1 LNCSDKGDN
10 DPLAIFFI
18 RGKKYMK
25 TDNYSEKNR
34 EAWNEAASVHKKNRK
49 VDYTVLFKNK
59 NYSMLDTTLSSLLN
73 KISLS
78 GRTVAQLCCNNGRE
92 LLSIVNTMG
101 ASGVGFD
108 ISDEFIAEANAIAKS
123 TNLDCR
129 FVRTDIYDLNTE
141 YDNTFD
147 LILFTAG
154 ALTWFHDLGRL
165 FELVGR
171 MLKPEGYLVIYEI
184 HPFTNL
190 LAWKD
195 EPVYEAANPYKIV
208 YRYFRND
215 PWVSDTGADY
225 IGKTTYKSK
234 TFTSFA
240 HKLSDIITAIGSN
253 EIIIKELTEYPH
265 DVSAALESLEKDKI
279 VPLSYTILGQKSK
292 K

>member
-1 LNCSDKGDN
+1 
-10 DPLAIFFI
+10 
-18 RGKKYMK
+18 MK
-25 TDNYSEKNR
+25 TDDYSEKNR
-34 EAWNEAASVHKKNRK
+34 EAWNEAAGVHKKNRK

-59 NYSMLDTTLSSLLN
+59 NYSVLDSTLSSLLE

-78 GRTVAQLCCNNGRE
+78 DKTVCQLCCNNGRE
-92 LLSIVNTMG
+92 LLSIVNTTG
-101 ASGVGFD
+101 ATGVGFD
-108 ISDEFIAEANAIAKS
+108 ISDEFIAEASAIAKS

-129 FVRTDIYDLNTE
+129 FVRTNIYDLNTE
-141 YDNTFD
+141 HDNTFD

-190 LAWKD
+190 LALKD

-208 YRYFRND
+208 YQYFRND

-234 TFTSFA
+234 TFISFA
-240 HKLSDIITAIGSN
+240 HKLSDIITAICSGK
-253 EIIIKELTEYPH
+253 IIIKEFAEYPH
-265 DVSAALESLEKDKI
+265 DVSSSLESLEKDKI
-279 VPLSYTILGQKSK
+279 VPLSYTILGRKSK

>member
-1 LNCSDKGDN
+1 
-10 DPLAIFFI
+10 
-18 RGKKYMK
+18 MK

-49 VDYTVLFKNK
+49 VDYSVLFKNK
-59 NYSMLDTTLSSLLN
+59 DYSMLDITLSSLL
-73 KISLS
+73 KKLSLS
-78 GRTVAQLCCNNGRE
+78 GRTVAQLCCNDGRE
-92 LLSIVNTMG
+92 LLSIVNTTG
-101 ASGVGFD
+101 ATGVGFD
-108 ISDEFIAEANAIAKS
+108 ISDEFITEAGAIAKS
-123 TNLDCR
+123 ANLDCR
-129 FVRTDIYDLNTE
+129 FVRTDIYDLSTE

-147 LILFTAG
+147 LIRFTAG

-171 MLKPEGYLVIYEI
+171 MLKPERYLVIYEI

-190 LAWKD
+190 LALKD
-195 EPVYEAANPYKIV
+195 EPAYEATNPYKIA

-240 HKLSDIITAIGSN
+240 HKLSDIITAIGFN
-253 EIIIKELTEYPH
+253 EITIKEFTEYPH
-265 DVSAALESLEKDKI
+265 DVSAALECLEKDKI

>member
-1 LNCSDKGDN
+1 
-10 DPLAIFFI
+10 
-18 RGKKYMK
+18 MK

-34 EAWNEAASVHKKNRK
+34 EAWNEAASVHRKNRK
-49 VDYTVLFKNK
+49 VDYRVLFKNK
-59 NYSMLDTTLSSLLN
+59 NYSVLDSTLSSLLN

-78 GRTVAQLCCNNGRE
+78 GGTVAQLCCNDGRE
-92 LLSIVNTMG
+92 LLSIVNTTG
-101 ASGVGFD
+101 ATGVGFD
-108 ISDEFIAEANAIAKS
+108 ISDEFIAEASAIAKS
-123 TNLDCR
+123 ANLNCR
-129 FVRTDIYDLNTE
+129 FVRANIYDLDTE

-195 EPVYEAANPYKIV
+195 EPVYEATNPYKIV
-208 YRYFRND
+208 YKYFRD
-215 PWVSDTGADY
+215 TPWVDNNGADY

-253 EIIIKELTEYPH
+253 EIIIKEFTEYPH
-265 DVSAALESLEKDKI
+265 DVSAALEGLEKDKI
-279 VPLSYTILGQKSK
+279 LPLSYTILGQKSK
-292 K
+292 I

>member
-1 LNCSDKGDN
+1 
-10 DPLAIFFI
+10 
-18 RGKKYMK
+18 MK
-25 TDNYSEKNR
+25 TDNYSEKSR

-59 NYSMLDTTLSSLLN
+59 NYSMLDSTLSSLLD

-78 GRTVAQLCCNNGRE
+78 GRTVCQLCCNNGRQ
-92 LLSIVNTMG
+92 LLSIVNTTG
-101 ASGVGFD
+101 AMGVGFD
-108 ISDEFIAEANAIAKS
+108 ISDDFITEARTIAESA
-123 TNLDCR
+123 NLDCR

-141 YDNTFD
+141 YDNAFD
-147 LILFTAG
+147 LVLFTAG
-154 ALTWFHDLGRL
+154 ALAWFHDLGRL

-171 MLKPEGYLVIYEI
+171 MLKPEGHLVIYEI

-190 LAWKD
+190 LAWKN
-195 EPVYEAANPYKIV
+195 ETVYEAANPYKIV

-215 PWVSDTGADY
+215 PWVFDSGADY
-225 IGKTTYKSK
+225 IGKTTYKFK

-253 EIIIKELTEYPH
+253 KIIIKELTEYPH
-265 DVSAALESLEKDKI
+265 YVSSSLEGLEKDKI
-279 VPLSYTILGQKSK
+279 VPLSYTILGKKSK

>member
-1 LNCSDKGDN
+1 
-10 DPLAIFFI
+10 
-18 RGKKYMK
+18 MK

-34 EAWNEAASVHKKNRK
+34 EAWNEAASVHRKNRK
-49 VDYTVLFKNK
+49 VDYRVLFKNK
-59 NYSMLDTTLSSLLN
+59 NYSVLDSTLLSLLN

-78 GRTVAQLCCNNGRE
+78 GGTVAQLCCNDGRE
-92 LLSIVNTMG
+92 LLSIVNTTG
-101 ASGVGFD
+101 ATGVGFD
-108 ISDEFIAEANAIAKS
+108 ISDEFIAEASAIAKS
-123 TNLDCR
+123 ANLNCR
-129 FVRTDIYDLNTE
+129 FVRANIYDLDTE
-141 YDNTFD
+141 YDNTFN

-195 EPVYEAANPYKIV
+195 EPVYEATNPYKIV
-208 YRYFRND
+208 YKYFRD
-215 PWVSDTGADY
+215 TPWVDNNGADY

-240 HKLSDIITAIGSN
+240 HKLSDIITAICSN
-253 EIIIKELTEYPH
+253 EITIKEFTEYSH
-265 DVSAALESLEKDKI
+265 DISAALEGLEKDKI
-279 VPLSYTILGQKSK
+279 VPLSYTILGRKSK

>member
-1 LNCSDKGDN
+1 
-10 DPLAIFFI
+10 
-18 RGKKYMK
+18 MK

-34 EAWNEAASVHKKNRK
+34 EAWNEAAIVHRKNRK

-59 NYSMLDTTLSSLLN
+59 NYSMLDTTLLSLLN

-78 GRTVAQLCCNNGRE
+78 GGTVAQLCCNDGRE
-92 LLSIVNTMG
+92 LLSIVNTTG
-101 ASGVGFD
+101 ATGVGFD
-108 ISDEFIAEANAIAKS
+108 ISDEFIAEASAIAKS
-123 TNLDCR
+123 ANLNCR
-129 FVRTDIYDLNTE
+129 FVKANIYDLDTE
-141 YDNTFD
+141 YDNTFN

-195 EPVYEAANPYKIV
+195 EPVYEATNHYKIV
-208 YRYFRND
+208 YKYFRDN
-215 PWVSDTGADY
+215 PWVDNNGADY

-240 HKLSDIITAIGSN
+240 HKLSDIITAICSN
-253 EIIIKELTEYPH
+253 EITIKEFTEYSH
-265 DVSAALESLEKDKI
+265 DISAALEGLEKVKI
-279 VPLSYTILGQKSK
+279 VPLSYTILGRKSK

>member
-1 LNCSDKGDN
+1 
-10 DPLAIFFI
+10 
-18 RGKKYMK
+18 M
-25 TDNYSEKNR
+25 
-34 EAWNEAASVHKKNRK
+34 
-49 VDYTVLFKNK
+49 VLFKNK
-59 NYSMLDTTLSSLLN
+59 NYSALDTTLSSLLN

-78 GRTVAQLCCNNGRE
+78 GRAVAQLCCNNGRE
-92 LLSIVNTMG
+92 LLSIVNTTG
-101 ASGVGFD
+101 ATGVGFD
-108 ISDEFIAEANAIAKS
+108 ISDEFIAEASIIAKS

-129 FVRTDIYDLNTE
+129 FIRTNIYDLNAE

-154 ALTWFHDLGRL
+154 ALTWFHDLGKLFKIVKRL
-165 FELVGR
+165 
-171 MLKPEGYLVIYEI
+171 LKPEGYLVIYEI

-195 EPVYEAANPYKIV
+195 EPDYELSNPYKIA
-208 YRYFRND
+208 YKYFRD
-215 PWVSDTGADY
+215 TPWIDNNGADY

-240 HKLSDIITAIGSN
+240 HKLSDIITAIVSN
-253 EIIIKELTEYPH
+253 EIIVKEFTEYPH
-265 DVSAALESLEKDKI
+265 DVSAALEGLEKDKI